1 MDGKNNKYHFL
12 RGKIISGRVYPE
24 FFALNRGDRVIN
36 IGCGEGP
43 QAVVYAGQ
51 FREMIGID
59 INRQRIEKSRE
70 AMWLFKM
77 RDYTTVIANV
87 EQMPFRNGAF
97 DKAIAVDIAEHV
109 QSPQQLCQQAH
120 RILKENGEILITFPT
135 MHDKYTGLVTT
146 LVRVIKRSKR
156 DNVKSSVWNPD
167 AHNQSYSVGYWKKIV
182 EEAGFE
188 LTRARAS
195 TMFPPLHLYGIPRFW
210 FASDFIHRIDSWF
223 CRQPLLRNYGQALV
237 CVFRKKDLP
246 RTG

>member
-1 MDGKNNKYHFL
+1 MGSKKDKFHFL
-12 RGKIISGRVYPE
+12 RGKMLSGRVYPE
-24 FFALNRGDRVIN
+24 FFALDPGDRVLN
-36 IGCGEGP
+36 IGCGQGP

-59 INRQRIEKSRE
+59 INRQRLGKSRE
-70 AMWLFKM
+70 AMRLFKV
-77 RDYTTVIANV
+77 RDYTTVMANV

-109 QSPQQLCQQAH
+109 RSPQKLCRQAH
-120 RILKENGEILITFPT
+120 RILKENGEVLITFPT
-135 MHDKYTGLVTT
+135 MHDKYTEMVSM
-146 LVRVIKRSKR
+146 LVRVIRRPKPKR
-156 DNVKSSVWNPD
+156 DSMKSSEWNPD
-167 AHNQSYSVGYWKKIV
+167 AHNQSYPVGRWIKIV

-223 CRQPLLRNYGQALV
+223 CRLPLLRNYGQALV
-237 CVFRKKDLP
+237 CVFRK
-246 RTG
+246 RNSH